1 MPRSIRLIALLVA
14 FAMNALGAAE
24 SVALS
29 LRVTPDHPDWNYAP
43 GEPVTFHISVVGG
56 AVATEGLAVK
66 YRVGP
71 DAMPTDEKSAIVTSS
86 GLTIAAGTLREA
98 GFLRCVVTADLGG
111 KTVRGLAT
119 AGFAPEK
126 IEPTQTEPKDFDAFW
141 AAAKAELAQV
151 PLDARMTPLPEQSTA
166 AIEVYHVSF
175 QNVGV
180 VGATFPSA
188 RTRIYGML
196 CVPKGPGPFP
206 AMLRLP
212 GATVRAYTGVRDLA
226 AKGIITLEIG
236 VHGIPVNLGPE
247 VYAQLVSGALA
258 SYPTYQLEDP
268 RAYYYRRVYLG
279 CVRANDFLCSLAQ
292 WDRKT
297 LIVSGHSQGGQLT
310 VATAVL
316 DPRVKAVA
324 VTFPAFCDVTGYLH
338 ERAGGWPHMFRDEKG
353 GHRTPAKIATTGY
366 YDTVN
371 FARRLR
377 VPGFYTWGFN
387 DETCPPTSMFA
398 AYNTITAPKSLF
410 LALEAGHAS
419 TPAQLT
425 RVSAWIVEQAHAV
438 TALAP

>member
-1 MPRSIRLIALLVA
+1 MSSVLPASLSSRLLLGLFALA
-14 FAMNALGAAE
+14 TFALRAEASAALT
-24 SVALS
+24 
-29 LRVTPDHPDWNYAP
+29 LRITPDRPDWKYAP
-43 GEPVTFHISVVGG
+43 GEPVKFHVSLPG
-56 AVATEGLAVK
+56 ATEGIAVR
-66 YRVGP
+66 YRLGP
-71 DAMPTDEKSAIVTSS
+71 EMMPAEERAATVPPA
-86 GLTIAAGTLREA
+86 GLTIDGGTLPEP
-98 GFLRCVVTADLGG
+98 GFLRCVVTAELGG
-111 KTVRGLAT
+111 KTVRALAT
-119 AGFAPEK
+119 AGFAPEQ
-126 IEPTQTEPKDFDAFW
+126 IAPTQTEPRDFDAFW

-151 PLDARMTPLPEQSTA
+151 PLDPRMTHLPDQSTA
-166 AIEVYHVSF
+166 AIEVHHVSF

-188 RTRIYGML
+188 RTRVYGML

-212 GATVRAYTGVRDLA
+212 GATVRAYPGVRDLA

-236 VHGIPVNLGPE
+236 LHGIPVNLAPE
-247 VYAQLVSGALA
+247 VYAQLVSGVLA
-258 SYPTYQLEDP
+258 SYPTYQLDDP
-268 RAYYYRRVYLG
+268 RAYYYRRAYLG
-279 CVRANDFLCSLAQ
+279 CVRANDFLCSLPQ
-292 WDRKT
+292 WDGRT

-316 DPRVKAVA
+316 DPRVNAIA

-338 ERAGGWPHMFRDEKG
+338 GRAGGWPHMFRDEKN

-398 AYNTITAPKSLF
+398 AYNTIMAPKSLY
-410 LALEAGHAS
+410 LA
-419 TPAQLT
+419 
-425 RVSAWIVEQAHAV
+425 
-438 TALAP
+438 